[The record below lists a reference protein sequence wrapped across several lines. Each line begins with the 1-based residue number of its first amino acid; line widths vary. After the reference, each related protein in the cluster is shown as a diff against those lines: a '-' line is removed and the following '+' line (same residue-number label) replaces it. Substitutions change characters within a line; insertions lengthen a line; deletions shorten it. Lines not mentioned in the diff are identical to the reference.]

1 MKNLEVQ
8 FNTRTLGIDSSTKE
22 LRRRYRKSEGFKRL
36 LQAVA
41 AAQLRNRRVT
51 LKASNAKALRALER
65 AVCGVRRTMEVD
77 IQGRAARQVYLMKD
91 GKAWVQVKK
100 SHAVRAMKA
109 TTPDTLAVMPVWVY
123 SPDISWRAAR
133 KLDALTAP
141 EDVYIAPEV
150 IEFSEPR
157 ERENAHPNQHEED
170 ASSYN
175 DAGVLETPSER
186 RERRIHEGLSTER
199 REAWDDS
206 WKPLPLK
213 ATVPERL
220 PVTEKEL
227 PEAPYY
233 QATEAR
239 MPREAQA
246 ELSGERTAYQKRRSE
261 LDIDHNEQLDFADID
276 ELLSSGDLEADM
288 LEPWEALERFS
299 AAQ

>member
-8 FNTRTLGIDSSTKE
+8 FNTRTTGIDSSTKE

-36 LQAVA
+36 LHAAA

-51 LKASNAKALRALER
+51 LKASNVKALRALER

-77 IQGRAARQVYLMKD
+77 VQGQAARQVYLMKE
-91 GKAWVQVKK
+91 GKTWAQVKK
-100 SHAVRAMKA
+100 SAAIRAMKA
-109 TTPDTLAVMPVWVY
+109 TTPDTLAVMAVWVY
-123 SPDISWRAAR
+123 SPSISWRAAR

-150 IEFSEPR
+150 IEFSETR
-157 ERENAHPNQHEED
+157 ERESAHPNQHEED

-175 DAGVLETPSER
+175 DAGELETPSER
-186 RERRIHEGLSTER
+186 RERLTRSGFGGAR
-199 REAWDDS
+199 REAWEDS

-213 ATVPERL
+213 ATAPERL
-220 PVTEKEL
+220 PITVKEL

-233 QATEAR
+233 QATEAQ

-246 ELSGERTAYQKRRSE
+246 ELSAERATYQMRRAE
-261 LDIDHNEQLDFADID
+261 LEGDHNEQLNFTDID
-276 ELLSSGDLEADM
+276 ELLSSEDLEADM

>member
-8 FNTRTLGIDSSTKE
+8 FNTRTSGIDSSTKE
-22 LRRRYRKSEGFKRL
+22 LRRRYRKSDGFKRL
-36 LQAVA
+36 LQAAA
-41 AAQLRNRRVT
+41 AAQLRNRGVT
-51 LKASNAKALRALER
+51 LKASNPKALRALER
-65 AVCGVRRTMEVD
+65 AVCGVRRMMEVD
-77 IQGRAARQVYLMKD
+77 IGNEAARQVYLMKD
-91 GKAWVQVKK
+91 GKAWAQVKK
-100 SHAVRAMKA
+100 SHAVRAMQE
-109 TTPDTLAVMPVWVY
+109 TTLDTLAVMPVWVY
-123 SPDISWRAAR
+123 SPSISWSAAR

-150 IEFSEPR
+150 VEFSEPR
-157 ERENAHPNQHEED
+157 ERESAHPNQHEED

-186 RERRIHEGLSTER
+186 RERRNHEGRSTEH
-199 REAWDDS
+199 REAWEDS

-213 ATVPERL
+213 ATPPERL
-220 PVTEKEL
+220 PVTVKAL
-227 PEAPYY
+227 PDAPYY

-246 ELSGERTAYQKRRSE
+246 ELSEERTAYQERRAE
-261 LDIDHNEQLDFADID
+261 LDIDHNEQRDFADID
-276 ELLSSGDLEADM
+276 ELLSSEDLEVDM